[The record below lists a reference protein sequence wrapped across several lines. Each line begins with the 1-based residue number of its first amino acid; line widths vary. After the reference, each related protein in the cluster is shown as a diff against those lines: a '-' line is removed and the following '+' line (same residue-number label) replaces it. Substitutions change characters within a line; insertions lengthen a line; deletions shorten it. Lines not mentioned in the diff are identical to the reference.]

1 VAVYIVT
8 GKLGAGKTLAAVSRI
23 RHYLNRGLPVATNLD
38 LYMEHFR
45 DKWNR
50 NVLCYRLPD
59 KPKRV
64 DMDAIGRGNET
75 YDESKNGLVVLDEC
89 GTWLNARGW
98 QDKDRQ
104 GLIEWMVHAR
114 KLGWDVIFIVQ
125 DISVLDK
132 QAREMF
138 AEHVV
143 WCKRLD
149 RYRVPFLGALVKL
162 LTGWNLTMPRL
173 HIGVVK
179 YGDTPQHPTVDRW
192 TYLGDDLYKLYD
204 TKQVFRNVDQGVT
217 CYLTPWHLVGR
228 YQVRRTVMDYVC
240 EGAQFGLRVIV
251 YVALHIVAMVTARTP
266 GALARDAGLLKVG
279 VPIRNRFKDDTV
291 GPKTV
296 RCPVIPLRGGGGPT
310 VNQSNQSIG
319 GLPGGQSNQSI
330 GASVNQSDESTGESI
345 DASRY
350 SIMN

>member
-1 VAVYIVT
+1 MAVYIVT

-23 RHYLNRGLPVATNLD
+23 RHYINRGLPVATNLD
-38 LYMEHFR
+38 LFMENFR

-50 NVLCYRLPD
+50 SVLCYRLPD

-64 DMDAIGRGNET
+64 DMDQIGRGNET
-75 YDESKNGLVVLDEC
+75 YDELLNGLVVLDEC

-98 QDKDRQ
+98 QDRDRQ

-149 RYRVPFLGALVKL
+149 RYRVPFIGWIVKA

-204 TKQVFRNVDQGVT
+204 TKQVFRQSDEGVT
-217 CYLTPWHLVGR
+217 CYLTPWHLAGR
-228 YQVRRTVMDYVC
+228 YQVKRTPLDYLY
-240 EGAQFGLRVIV
+240 EGGQLALRVLV
-251 YVALHIVAMVTARTP
+251 YLALHIVAVVTARSA
-266 GALARDAGLLKVG
+266 GAIAREAGMVRY
-279 VPIRNRFKDDTV
+279 VPVRTRGNVNTMPER
-291 GPKTV
+291 V
-296 RCPVIPLRGGGGPT
+296 RCPVVPLRAAGPVGGTKGEG
-310 VNQSNQSIG
+310 
-319 GLPGGQSNQSI
+319 
-330 GASVNQSDESTGESI
+330 DEAPSSRFPKEEI
-345 DASRY
+345 EASRY
-350 SIMN
+350 SILK

>member
-1 VAVYIVT
+1 MAVYIVT
-8 GKLGAGKTLAAVSRI
+8 GKLGAGKTLAAVARI

-38 LYMEHFR
+38 IYMEHFR

-50 NVLCYRLPD
+50 KVTCYRLPD
-59 KPKRV
+59 KPRRV
-64 DMDAIGRGNET
+64 DMDIIGRGNET
-75 YDESKNGLVVLDEC
+75 YDESLNGLVVLDEC

-149 RYRVPFLGALVKL
+149 RYRVPVIGWIVKA
-162 LTGWNLTMPRL
+162 LTGYNLTMPRL

-179 YGDTPQHPTVDRW
+179 YGDTVQHPTVDRW

-204 TKQVFRNVDQGVT
+204 TKQIFRQRDEGVA
-217 CYLTPWHLVGR
+217 CYLTPWHLAGR
-228 YQVRRTVMDYVC
+228 YQTQRTVLDSLYAVGMFLFRLV
-240 EGAQFGLRVIV
+240 V
-251 YVALHIVAMVTARTP
+251 YIALHIVAGVTARSAGT
-266 GALARDAGLLKVG
+266 LAREAGLLRVG
-279 VPIRNRFKDDTV
+279 VPLRSRVKDAI
-291 GPKTV
+291 GEPKTA
-296 RCPVIPLRGGGGPT
+296 RCPVVPLRGPGQSAI
-310 VNQSNQSIG
+310 NQSNQPTG
-319 GLPGGQSNQSI
+319 GSENQ
-330 GASVNQSDESTGESI
+330 EEPT

-350 SIMN
+350 SITRIRG